1 MYNCR
6 FKKCYLKQNYDTSML
21 ENISENILDT
31 NTNKDNNLCN
41 CSFTKNQDAFPSN
54 YVLGQSYVPIEQ
66 LDKTF
71 MPCVGL
77 KKGTLFPELEFN
89 YEPNQSIEENAFIK
103 DLNSIKEGCN
113 KC

>member
-1 MYNCR
+1 MYSCR
-6 FKKCYLKQNYDTSML
+6 FKKCYLKQNYDTTML
-21 ENISENILDT
+21 ESISENSLKDT
-31 NTNKDNNLCN
+31 TNNDNNSCN
-41 CSFTKNQDAFPSN
+41 CGFEKSKNTFPEN
-54 YVLGQSYVPIEQ
+54 PILGQSYVPIQQ